1 MTTLAPGPGNADDE
15 LCSPAR
21 SARVDDPSPS
31 PSLSVS
37 PDALRS
43 AFDNAPIGMAVLAT
57 NGVVFGCNNEL
68 GRLLGRRPL
77 DLVGHTLFEV
87 THPDDLDDAYR
98 SCRQMQE
105 VGASI
110 LRHDC
115 RFIRTDGQIVPVLLS
130 TSRVSEQPGR
140 PAHLIMHIE
149 DVSDRRALE
158 AELVRQASHDP
169 LTGLANRTLLG
180 ERISTALNAPELP
193 RSHCLL
199 YIDLDGFKGVNDR
212 FGHHVGDEVLKQLSH
227 RITALIRPQ
236 DTAAR
241 LGGDEFAVLCVDT
254 DPQHAGLIADRL
266 AAAAAEPFAVE
277 GHTVVLS
284 ACVGVGI
291 SDLATGPSADPEA
304 LVREADLR
312 MYETKRRRRV
322 E

>member
-1 MTTLAPGPGNADDE
+1 MTPPAPDPGNADDE
-15 LCSPAR
+15 LCSLAHSVR
-21 SARVDDPSPS
+21 ADDPPAS
-31 PSLSVS
+31 PSLRVS

-43 AFDNAPIGMAVLAT
+43 AFDHAPIGMAVLAT

-68 GRLLGRRPL
+68 GRLLGRLPHH
-77 DLVGHTLFEV
+77 LVGHTLFEV
-87 THPDDLDDAYR
+87 THPDDLDDAHR

-110 LRHDC
+110 QRHDC
-115 RFIRTDGQIVPVLLS
+115 RLIRTDGRIVSVLIS
-130 TSRVSEQPGR
+130 TSRVSEQLGR

-158 AELVRQASHDP
+158 AELVRQALHDP
-169 LTGLANRTLLG
+169 LTGLANRILLG
-180 ERISTALNAPELP
+180 ERISTALNAPERA
-193 RSHCLL
+193 RSLCLL

-212 FGHHVGDEVLKQLSH
+212 FGHHVGDEVLKQLAE

-266 AAAAAEPFAVE
+266 AAAAAEPFTVE

-284 ACVGVGI
+284 AAVGVGLG
-291 SDLATGPSADPEA
+291 DLGPGPAAAPA
-304 LVREADLR
+304 ARGREADLR
-312 MYETKRRRRV
+312 MYETKRRRRG